1 MGHWLGILKS
11 IGITVVLTLL
21 IAGKYIFLPI
31 LRLAMLETFFF
42 HFMYL
47 IFVYVRH
54 TAYNI
59 IMRFLLTQLL
69 FIISAAAYAT

>member
-69 FIISAAAYAT
+69 L